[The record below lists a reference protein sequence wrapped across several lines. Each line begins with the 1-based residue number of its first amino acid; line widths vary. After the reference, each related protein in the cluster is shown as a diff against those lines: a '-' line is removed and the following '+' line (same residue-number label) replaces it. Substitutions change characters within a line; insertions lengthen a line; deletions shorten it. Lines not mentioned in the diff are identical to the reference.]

1 MYYILGLVL
10 IIIIFWVFIILKFSK
25 SKKLNYYVKK
35 ELVKNFKHIKT
46 SNSSKERIVDFD
58 KLYHKILIKLW
69 YNWTFWEILKSKP
82 TVVSNLNTI
91 WELHK
96 LRNKLVHDFDIVSD
110 NILKNKSLEYEKI
123 INELLRRI

>member
-1 MYYILGLVL
+1 MYYILGVVV
-10 IIIIFWVFIILKFSK
+10 IIIIFWVFLILKFSK
-25 SKKLNYYVKK
+25 AKKLSSYVKK
-35 ELVKNFKHIKT
+35 ELNKNFKHIKA

-82 TVVSNLNTI
+82 RVINDLNKI

-96 LRNKLVHDFDIVSD
+96 LRNKLVHDFDLVSE
-110 NILKNKSLEYEKI
+110 NILKNNASEYEKI

>member
-1 MYYILGLVL
+1 MYYILGVVV
-10 IIIIFWVFIILKFSK
+10 IIIIFWVFLILKFSK
-25 SKKLNYYVKK
+25 AKKLSSYVKK
-35 ELVKNFKHIKT
+35 ELNKNFKHIKA

-82 TVVSNLNTI
+82 KVINDLNKI
-91 WELHK
+91 WELPK
-96 LRNKLVHDFDIVSD
+96 LRNKLVHDFDLVSE
-110 NILKNKSLEYEKI
+110 NILKNKASEYEKI